1 MKTFGGVCHDLM
13 RTVEDGKKVWIP
25 FPSSDVP
32 FKLFLP
38 HSWKWKTG
46 LWKMSLV
53 SKMATF
59 DFHDCWRKSI
69 HLASTTQKP
78 VAVAATAANWDVCA
92 FEMVKGCKGGHQK
105 SI

>member
-1 MKTFGGVCHDLM
+1 MK
-13 RTVEDGKKVWIP
+13 TVEDGKKLWIP

-69 HLASTTQKP
+69 HLTSTTQKP

-92 FEMVKGCKGGHQK
+92 FEMVKGDIKNP
-105 SI
+105 